1 MGLQVR
7 VLTPDG
13 IFIDTNAEELLLQT
27 ITGQIGVLPG
37 HAPLLTALDIGPII
51 IQSNKTR
58 TAMALIAGSA
68 FVADNT
74 VSILVNEAISSA
86 SINKRDAEKALEQA
100 KNQLEQS
107 NTDREKVEAIF
118 AFKRAK
124 ARYQVVTLENLR
136 KSFIE
141 DFSFLIYVEIPWS
154 TCPTGSLSWNS
165 TWTNS
170 KNSNTYDSSWSA
182 W

>member
-1 MGLQVR
+1 MRLQVR

-58 TAMALIAGSA
+58 TAVALIAGSA

-100 KNQLEQS
+100 KKS
-107 NTDREKVEAIF
+107 
-118 AFKRAK
+118 
-124 ARYQVVTLENLR
+124 ARTV
-136 KSFIE
+136 
-141 DFSFLIYVEIPWS
+141 
-154 TCPTGSLSWNS
+154 
-165 TWTNS
+165 
-170 KNSNTYDSSWSA
+170 
-182 W
+182 